1 VGQELFM
8 LQLSPEADQT
18 VVVPNLDRLKPLA
31 VAVVVTITINQTP
44 VFLVSGVLMAA
55 AAVVVYRLLRV
66 TVAQVPLLVVLLGEM
81 VLLALTVQ
89 VVEVVVQVQSELM
102 AQVQRR
108 VVPVA
113 LVLPQLLR
121 DRL

>member
-1 VGQELFM
+1 M